1 VTEQH
6 NTGLEGVEDFIVE
19 IGPFVFGDN
28 LIHPISYLNLSVWD
42 WQFIQKN
49 LDERVAI
56 CYVWLVKMKFKK
68 GGMVM
73 PITVEQISSINSLTN
88 NNPREYLLLE
98 IKKIPLKNLGDY
110 SREECK
116 KISQITT
123 LLLRV
128 VQYLIDQDYNQLRI
142 AQFLIELDHNIFV
155 RMLGNFIIDKRI
167 VKKMN
172 LDKKEIETLKNVLGF
187 LVHIDYLKQ

>member
-1 VTEQH
+1 
-6 NTGLEGVEDFIVE
+6 
-19 IGPFVFGDN
+19 
-28 LIHPISYLNLSVWD
+28 
-42 WQFIQKN
+42 
-49 LDERVAI
+49 
-56 CYVWLVKMKFKK
+56 
-68 GGMVM
+68 MVM